1 MRYSLLFLC
10 LLLQACTP
18 SQNSL
23 VDTFKVAVKGTQ
35 DVVVPPQRIAAIP
48 YGSIYLKLPTSA
60 QIFVVG
66 YLQDGFEKWST
77 GDQVVFITQNGRL
90 VRSTGYSQGDLLEV
104 TNLQQDPLLHAA
116 NLREGAGWT
125 RLMRWT
131 ENRQPLSSVVTSRFS
146 REDDETLTLPGRVV
160 ACQVW
165 REDVTLEATGDRWQ
179 NTFWVDPH
187 SGLVLKS
194 NQRLGADMPV
204 SMTLLK
210 PANAGIPPA

>member
-1 MRYSLLFLC
+1 VRYFFLFLC
-10 LLLQACTP
+10 LLLQACSP
-18 SQNSL
+18 SQHSL
-23 VDTFKVAVKGTQ
+23 IDTFKIAIKGPQ

-90 VRSTGYSQGDLLEV
+90 VRSTGYSAGELLEV
-104 TNLQQDPLLHAA
+104 TNLQHDPLLHTAR
-116 NLREGAGWT
+116 LLEGASWT

-131 ENRQPLSSVVTSRFS
+131 EDKQPLSSIVESRFN
-146 REDDETLTLPGRVV
+146 RQGDETLTLAGRTI

-165 REDVTLEATGDRWQ
+165 REDVTLQATGSQWQ

-187 SGLVLKS
+187 SGWVVKS
-194 NQRLGADMPV
+194 DQRLGADMQV
-204 SMTLLK
+204 SITLLK